1 MLKYIYRRY
10 IALACFLV
18 FVILDPVASSLLNF
32 LLQRIFNM
40 AGMQAGK
47 NAIVHMLTIGFLLWM
62 GKRII
67 IVLMAGIK
75 NYIICNVRA
84 DLKEDIFRRILLHF
98 SMDVNNTSTGMW
110 TSMFT
115 NDITLIENRYIESFL
130 SIISSALSI
139 VVLSGSFLTLNI
151 TLAAFILGFGV
162 LSLSV
167 PIFFSRLL
175 NRMSYAWSR
184 QLGVFTQCIREFFAA
199 FPTIKNYAIES
210 QIDRKFVDIDQKT
223 EANKFDAD
231 FTLSVANNSAA
242 MLAWF
247 MQFIAVA
254 AGVVMMAQ
262 GRILLGTVIAAQS
275 FSSDIAVPLIGLVN
289 NINAMRSTRAIV
301 QKLEEYADNTPREN
315 DPAEP
320 PVSPSLSSG
329 LVFSGVS
336 LSLEGREIISD
347 FTYTFEKGKKYLIVG
362 KNGSGKSSLFR
373 MLVRYHRSTH
383 GLIAVDGQPV
393 AQMDNRAL
401 SSRISYMNEDVM
413 LFTDRVEENILLYR
427 EQERYKLSDAMQAT
441 QLHLDLERIISDN
454 IQAVSSGERRR
465 IEISRTLLSGADIMI
480 FDEVISTLDTE
491 TAYEIEKMVL
501 GFDGYT
507 VIQISHNFSRTLI
520 EQYDD
525 ILIMDSGRLCA
536 HGTFRELMRTSAY
549 FRKIC
554 SIKFGEGIVE
564 DEV

>member
-40 AGMQAGK
+40 AGLQVGK

-231 FTLSVANNSAA
+231 FTLSVANNSTAI
-242 MLAWF
+242 LAWF

-320 PVSPSLSSG
+320 PFVPSPTSG

-347 FTYTFEKGKKYLIVG
+347 FTFTFEKGKKYLIVG

-373 MLVRYHRSTH
+373 MLVRYHCSSH

-393 AQMDNRAL
+393 AQMDNKAL

-413 LFTDRVEENILLYR
+413 LFTDKVEENILLYR
-427 EQERYKLSDAMQAT
+427 EQERYRLSSAMQAT

-507 VIQISHNFSRTLI
+507 IIQISHNFSRTLI

-536 HGTFRELMRTSAY
+536 HGTFKELMRTSAY

-554 SIKFGEGIVE
+554 SIKFGESMVE